1 MRRQA
6 EGTIS
11 HVLIHI
17 RGDMVLRVSD
27 YCWILARRKR
37 KQNGY
42 VVQIIPVYLVE
53 DKPLKR
59 ECQILGVMTDRLKP
73 FGYQWTERVLRRG
86 RDAVLQDKDEAGRR
100 SGQR

>member
-1 MRRQA
+1 VGRQA
-6 EGTIS
+6 EGAIGYI
-11 HVLIHI
+11 LIHI
-17 RGDMVLRVSD
+17 RRDMVLSVSD
-27 YCWILARRKR
+27 YCRIFSGGEI

-42 VVQIIPVYLVE
+42 VVQIIPIYLVE
-53 DKPLKR
+53 DEPLKR